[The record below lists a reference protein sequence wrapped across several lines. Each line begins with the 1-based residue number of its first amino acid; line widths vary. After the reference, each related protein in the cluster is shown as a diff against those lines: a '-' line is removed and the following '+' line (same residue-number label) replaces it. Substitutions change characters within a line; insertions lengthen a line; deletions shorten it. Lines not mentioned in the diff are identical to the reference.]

1 VTGLITSAPIMP
13 LSPPIRRQAHP
24 FFRTDAAKKL
34 QSRRCGLPTAPPVAE
49 HTQIVFVVVIAI

>member
-1 VTGLITSAPIMP
+1 MP
-13 LSPPIRRQAHP
+13 LSPPKRRQAHP

-49 HTQIVFVVVIAI
+49 HTQIVFVVVIAV